1 MKRRFLALVLAGCL
15 AAVLS
20 TAAWAMS
27 PTGFYLNVELPSGET
42 IALDVESGDSI
53 DNVKEELEM
62 KTKIAAGE
70 QHLYYGGKLLVDG
83 RTLANYNIQK
93 GSTLLLTTKIKGT
106 PAGEK
111 LTEENM
117 SGSTIG
123 APVTISEKTLNSGTY
138 YLCNNVKLT
147 QALVIQ
153 GDVTLDLNGFVL
165 KITGS
170 GSVIKI
176 ESGTLTLVDSH
187 PAAIHK
193 FVKEATGLWTLNE
206 NAGTEIVKGG
216 VITGGI
222 GREHSFSSVYGSISE
237 NGGGGVFI
245 NQDASFVMESGNIV
259 GCSAVGEHNTAGGVL
274 VARSASFVM
283 KAGKIAG
290 CTAARG
296 GGVYVADKNEAK
308 TLGRFTMEGG
318 SIVGCVAT
326 DESYSGGGVANHGD
340 FTMTGGTI
348 RSCTATAGH
357 GGGICSVRQLHI
369 SGSAVVTDCK
379 AGGSYASSGAMLI
392 SPDSTYTA
400 IIAGGTFDGN
410 VVNNK
415 STTITGGTFSDEVQ
429 NSGVIENGQF
439 NGAVNN
445 YEGTIKGG
453 TFYGSVKNESD
464 YDDGVLRRAGTIS
477 GGTFNGTVT
486 NEAAGRISGGTY
498 NGSVYGTFYTVAFV
512 SNGGTAVPNQKY
524 ANTPVTAPT
533 VSRAGYTLVGW
544 YTDEACTAAY
554 DFTQPVTDS
563 VTLYAK
569 WEAAP
574 RYYYNSGTTTDT
586 DNADEDKKGS
596 PKTFDPGAGIYAVS
610 VALSLTG
617 TAWIGRKRH

>member
-20 TAAWAMS
+20 TAAWATL

-165 KITGS
+165 QHENRDAND
-170 GSVIKI
+170 SVIQMD
-176 ESGTLTLVDSH
+176 SGTLTLVDSN
-187 PAAIHK
+187 PDAIHK

-245 NQDASFVMESGNIV
+245 NQDASFVMEGGNIV

-296 GGVYVADKNEAK
+296 GGVYVADRDGDYA
-308 TLGRFTMEGG
+308 LGSFTMNGG
-318 SIVGCVAT
+318 TIEWCVAYGSAAY
-326 DESYSGGGVANHGD
+326 DDGGGVNNLGS
-340 FTMTGGTI
+340 FTMNGGTI
-348 RSCTATAGH
+348 RNCTAAYGY
-357 GGGICSVRQLHI
+357 GGGISSLRNITICGDAFVRDCTASQDK
-369 SGSAVVTDCK
+369 SSAMYLNPSNPADRAVIE
-379 AGGSYASSGAMLI
+379 GGTFRGNIYASPYCTGMVAV
-392 SPDSTYTA
+392 T
-400 IIAGGTFDGN
+400 GGTFDPGQPN
-410 VVNNK
+410 G
-415 STTITGGTFSDEVQ
+415 ITLHTV
-429 NSGVIENGQF
+429 
-439 NGAVNN
+439 
-445 YEGTIKGG
+445 
-453 TFYGSVKNESD
+453 
-464 YDDGVLRRAGTIS
+464 
-477 GGTFNGTVT
+477 TFN
-486 NEAAGRISGGTY
+486 
-498 NGSVYGTFYTVAFV
+498 
-512 SNGGTAVPNQKY
+512 SNGGSDVPEQIR
-524 ANTPVTAPT
+524 ANAAATKPADPT
-533 VSRAGYTLVGW
+533 RSGYDFGGW
-544 YTDEACTAAY
+544 YTDEA
-554 DFTQPVTDS
+554 FTTEYTFTESEKVTQAL
-563 VTLYAK
+563 TLYAK
-569 WEAAP
+569 WTKEAAK
-574 RYYYNSGTTTDT
+574 YYYYSPADGSADTT
-586 DNADEDKKGS
+586 AKAS
-596 PKTFDPGAGIYAVS
+596 PKTFDAGVGVYVGMAVLS
-610 VALSLTG
+610 VCGSAVVLG
-617 TAWIGRKRH
+617 KKRK

>member
-20 TAAWAMS
+20 TAAWATL

-42 IALDVESGDSI
+42 IALDAESGDSI
-53 DNVKEELEM
+53 DNIKGKLET

-70 QHLYYGGKLLVDG
+70 QHLYYGGNLLVDG

-165 KITGS
+165 QHENRDAND
-170 GSVIKI
+170 SVIKI
-176 ESGTLTLVDSH
+176 ESGTLTLVDSN
-187 PAAIHK
+187 PDAIHK

-245 NQDASFVMESGNIV
+245 NQDASFVMEGGNIV

-296 GGVYVADKNEAK
+296 GGVYVADRDGDYA
-308 TLGRFTMEGG
+308 LGSFTMNGG
-318 SIVGCVAT
+318 TIEWCVAYGSAAY
-326 DESYSGGGVANHGD
+326 DDGGGVNNLGS
-340 FTMTGGTI
+340 FTMNGGTI
-348 RSCTATAGH
+348 RNCTAAYGY
-357 GGGICSVRQLHI
+357 GGGISSLRNITICGDAFVRDCTASQDE
-369 SGSAVVTDCK
+369 SSAMYLNPSNPADRAVIEGGTFRGNIYASPYCTGMVVVT
-379 AGGSYASSGAMLI
+379 
-392 SPDSTYTA
+392 
-400 IIAGGTFDGN
+400 GGTFDPGQPN
-410 VVNNK
+410 G
-415 STTITGGTFSDEVQ
+415 ITLYTVTFNSNGGSDVPEQ
-429 NSGVIENGQF
+429 IRANAAATKPDS
-439 NGAVNN
+439 
-445 YEGTIKGG
+445 
-453 TFYGSVKNESD
+453 
-464 YDDGVLRRAGTIS
+464 RRAG
-477 GGTFNGTVT
+477 
-486 NEAAGRISGGTY
+486 
-498 NGSVYGTFYTVAFV
+498 
-512 SNGGTAVPNQKY
+512 Y
-524 ANTPVTAPT
+524 A
-533 VSRAGYTLVGW
+533 LVGW
-544 YTDEACTAAY
+544 YTDEACTATY

>member
-20 TAAWAMS
+20 TAAWATS
-27 PTGFYLNVELPSGET
+27 PTGFCLNVELPSGKT
-42 IALDVESGDSI
+42 IALDVESGDNI

-70 QHLYYGGKLLVDG
+70 QHLYYGGNSLVDG

-117 SGSTIG
+117 SGSTRG

-245 NQDASFVMESGNIV
+245 NQDASFVMEGGNIV

-296 GGVYVADKNEAK
+296 GGVYVADRDGDYA
-308 TLGRFTMEGG
+308 LGSFTMNGG
-318 SIVGCVAT
+318 TIEWCVAYGSAAY
-326 DESYSGGGVANHGD
+326 DDGGGVNNLGS
-340 FTMTGGTI
+340 FTMNGGTI
-348 RSCTATAGH
+348 RNCTAAYGY
-357 GGGICSVRQLHI
+357 GGGISSLRNITICGDAFVRDCTASQDE
-369 SGSAVVTDCK
+369 SSAMYLNPSNPADRAVIE
-379 AGGSYASSGAMLI
+379 GGTFRGNIYASPYCTGMVAV
-392 SPDSTYTA
+392 T
-400 IIAGGTFDGN
+400 GGTFDPGQPN
-410 VVNNK
+410 G
-415 STTITGGTFSDEVQ
+415 ITLYTV
-429 NSGVIENGQF
+429 
-439 NGAVNN
+439 
-445 YEGTIKGG
+445 
-453 TFYGSVKNESD
+453 
-464 YDDGVLRRAGTIS
+464 
-477 GGTFNGTVT
+477 TFN
-486 NEAAGRISGGTY
+486 
-498 NGSVYGTFYTVAFV
+498 
-512 SNGGTAVPNQKY
+512 SNGGSDVPEQMR
-524 ANTPVTAPT
+524 ANAAATKPD
-533 VSRAGYTLVGW
+533 SRKAGYTLVGW

-554 DFTQPVTDS
+554 DFTQPVMDS

-596 PKTFDPGAGIYAVS
+596 PKTFDPGADIYAVS

-617 TAWIGRKRH
+617 TVWIGRKRH

>member
-20 TAAWAMS
+20 TAAWATL

-165 KITGS
+165 QHENRDAND
-170 GSVIKI
+170 SVIQMD
-176 ESGTLTLVDSH
+176 SGTLTLVDSN
-187 PAAIHK
+187 PDAIHK

-245 NQDASFVMESGNIV
+245 NQDASFVMEGGNIV

-296 GGVYVADKNEAK
+296 GGVYVADRDGDYA
-308 TLGRFTMEGG
+308 LGSFTMNGG
-318 SIVGCVAT
+318 TIEWCVAYGSAAY
-326 DESYSGGGVANHGD
+326 DDGGGVNNLGS
-340 FTMTGGTI
+340 FTMNGGTI
-348 RSCTATAGH
+348 RNCTAAYGY
-357 GGGICSVRQLHI
+357 GGGISSLRNITICGDAFVRDCTASQDK
-369 SGSAVVTDCK
+369 SSAMYLNPSNPADRAVIE
-379 AGGSYASSGAMLI
+379 GGTFRGNIYASPYCTGMVAV
-392 SPDSTYTA
+392 T
-400 IIAGGTFDGN
+400 GGTFDPGQPN
-410 VVNNK
+410 G
-415 STTITGGTFSDEVQ
+415 ITLHTV
-429 NSGVIENGQF
+429 
-439 NGAVNN
+439 
-445 YEGTIKGG
+445 
-453 TFYGSVKNESD
+453 
-464 YDDGVLRRAGTIS
+464 
-477 GGTFNGTVT
+477 TFN
-486 NEAAGRISGGTY
+486 
-498 NGSVYGTFYTVAFV
+498 
-512 SNGGTAVPNQKY
+512 SNGGSDVPEQIR
-524 ANTPVTAPT
+524 ANAAATKPADPT
-533 VSRAGYTLVGW
+533 RSGYVFAGW

-554 DFTQPVTDS
+554 DFTKPVTDNI
-563 VTLYAK
+563 TLYAK

-610 VALSLTG
+610 AALSLTG
-617 TAWIGRKRH
+617 TVWIGRKRH

>member
-20 TAAWAMS
+20 TAAWATL

-53 DNVKEELEM
+53 DNVKQ
-62 KTKIAAGE
+62 KVQNAAGVSVTE
-70 QHLYYGGKLLVDG
+70 QYLYYGGKFLNNG
-83 RTLANYNIQK
+83 RTLADYNIQK
-93 GSTLLLTTKIKGT
+93 ESTLLVASEAKGT
-106 PAGEK
+106 PSGTPLTAAEPSKEWVDITEEK
-111 LTEENM
+111 VLTE
-117 SGSTIG
+117 
-123 APVTISEKTLNSGTY
+123 GTY
-138 YLCNNVKLT
+138 FLCNNVNLT
-147 QALVIQ
+147 HPLVIQ

-216 VITGGI
+216 VITVGNAGD
-222 GREHSFSSVYGSISE
+222 
-237 NGGGGVFI
+237 NDGGGVCVCPG
-245 NQDASFVMESGNIV
+245 AGLVMRGGSIV
-259 GCSAVGEHNTAGGVL
+259 GC
-274 VARSASFVM
+274 
-283 KAGKIAG
+283 KAKQ
-290 CTAARG
+290 G

-357 GGGICSVRQLHI
+357 GGGICSVRQMSI

-379 AGGSYASSGAMLI
+379 AGGSYVSSGAMLI

-415 STTITGGTFSDEVQ
+415 STTITGGTFSGEVQ

-453 TFYGSVKNESD
+453 TFNGNVMNE
-464 YDDGVLRRAGTIS
+464 GAGRIS
-477 GGTFNGTVT
+477 GGTFNG
-486 NEAAGRISGGTY
+486 SLD
-498 NGSVYGTFYTVAFV
+498 GTFYTVAFE
-512 SNGGTAVPNQKY
+512 SNGGSDVPGQIR
-524 ANTPVTAPT
+524 ANAAATKPADPT
-533 VSRAGYTLVGW
+533 RSGYDFGGW
-544 YTDEACTAAY
+544 YTDEA
-554 DFTQPVTDS
+554 FTTEYTFTESEKVTQAL
-563 VTLYAK
+563 TLYAK
-569 WEAAP
+569 WTKEAP
-574 RYYYNSGTTTDT
+574 KYYYYSPAVGSADTT
-586 DNADEDKKGS
+586 AKAS
-596 PKTFDPGAGIYAVS
+596 PKTFDAGVGVYVGMVVMSVSGSAV
-610 VALSLTG
+610 VLG
-617 TAWIGRKRH
+617 KKRK

>member
-20 TAAWAMS
+20 TAAWATL

-53 DNVKEELEM
+53 DNVKQ
-62 KTKIAAGE
+62 KVQNAAGVSVTE
-70 QHLYYGGKLLVDG
+70 QYLYYGGKFLNNG
-83 RTLANYNIQK
+83 RTLADYNIQK
-93 GSTLLLTTKIKGT
+93 ESTLLVASEEKGV
-106 PAGEK
+106 PNGVR
-111 LTEENM
+111 LTEE
-117 SGSTIG
+117 SATGIAIELT
-123 APVTISEKTLNSGTY
+123 EKTTLTAGEY
-138 YLCNNVKLT
+138 YLCNNVNLT
-147 QALVIQ
+147 QTLVIR
-153 GDVTLDLNGFVL
+153 GNVTLDLNGFVL

-193 FVKEATGLWTLNE
+193 FVKKATGLWTLNE

-216 VITGGI
+216 VITGGNA
-222 GREHSFSSVYGSISE
+222 GY
-237 NGGGGVFI
+237 NDGGGVYVCPG
-245 NQDASFVMESGNIV
+245 AGLVMRGGSIV
-259 GCSAVGEHNTAGGVL
+259 GC
-274 VARSASFVM
+274 
-283 KAGKIAG
+283 KAKQ
-290 CTAARG
+290 G

-308 TLGRFTMEGG
+308 TLGRFTMKGG

-357 GGGICSVRQLHI
+357 GGGICSVRQMSI

-379 AGGSYASSGAMLI
+379 AGGSYVSSGAMLI

-400 IIAGGTFDGN
+400 VIAGGTFDGN

-415 STTITGGTFSDEVQ
+415 STTITGGTFSGEVQ

-453 TFYGSVKNESD
+453 TFYGSVKNSGECD
-464 YDDGVLRRAGTIS
+464 LGTPFHIGTIS

-610 VALSLTG
+610 AALSLTG
-617 TAWIGRKRH
+617 TVWIGRKRH

>member
-20 TAAWAMS
+20 TAAWATL

-42 IALDVESGDSI
+42 IALDAESGDSI
-53 DNVKEELEM
+53 DNIKGKLET

-70 QHLYYGGKLLVDG
+70 QHLYYGGNLLVDG

-165 KITGS
+165 QHENRDAND
-170 GSVIKI
+170 SVIKI
-176 ESGTLTLVDSH
+176 ESGTLTLVDSN
-187 PAAIHK
+187 PVAIHK
-193 FVKEATGLWTLNE
+193 FVKNTDDLWMLDE
-206 NAGTEIVKGG
+206 SQGAEIVKGG

-245 NQDASFVMESGNIV
+245 NQDASFVMEGGNIV

-296 GGVYVADKNEAK
+296 GGVYVADRDGDYA
-308 TLGRFTMEGG
+308 LGSFTMNGG
-318 SIVGCVAT
+318 TIEWCVAYGSAAY
-326 DESYSGGGVANHGD
+326 DDGGGVNNLGS
-340 FTMTGGTI
+340 FTMNGGTI
-348 RSCTATAGH
+348 RNCTAAYGY
-357 GGGICSVRQLHI
+357 GGGISSLRNITICGDAFVRDCTASQDK
-369 SGSAVVTDCK
+369 SSAMYLNPSNPADRAVIE
-379 AGGSYASSGAMLI
+379 GGTFRGNIYASPYCTGMVAV
-392 SPDSTYTA
+392 T
-400 IIAGGTFDGN
+400 GGTFDPGQPN
-410 VVNNK
+410 G
-415 STTITGGTFSDEVQ
+415 ITLHTV
-429 NSGVIENGQF
+429 
-439 NGAVNN
+439 
-445 YEGTIKGG
+445 
-453 TFYGSVKNESD
+453 
-464 YDDGVLRRAGTIS
+464 
-477 GGTFNGTVT
+477 TFN
-486 NEAAGRISGGTY
+486 
-498 NGSVYGTFYTVAFV
+498 
-512 SNGGTAVPNQKY
+512 SNGGSDVPEQIR
-524 ANTPVTAPT
+524 ANAAATKPD
-533 VSRAGYTLVGW
+533 SRKAGYTLVGW

-610 VALSLTG
+610 AALSLTG
-617 TAWIGRKRH
+617 TVWIGRKRH

>member
-1 MKRRFLALVLAGCL
+1 MKKTIITLALAVC
-15 AAVLS
+15 AAAALC
-20 TAAWAMS
+20 TAAWGIPIFA
-27 PTGFYLNVELPSGET
+27 ELPSGTT
-42 IALDVESGDSI
+42 IELVVESGDSI
-53 DNVKEELEM
+53 DNIKA
-62 KTKIAAGE
+62 KIWDKASIPTDK
-70 QHLYYGGKLLVDG
+70 QYLYYGGKFLVNG
-83 RTLANYNIQK
+83 RTLADYNIQTE
-93 GSTLLLTTKIKGT
+93 STLLVTSEEKGT
-106 PAGEK
+106 PSGTPLTAAEPPKEWVDITEEK
-111 LTEENM
+111 VLTE
-117 SGSTIG
+117 
-123 APVTISEKTLNSGTY
+123 GTHF
-138 YLCNNVKLT
+138 LCNNVKLT
-147 QALVIQ
+147 QTLVIQ

-193 FVKEATGLWTLNE
+193 FVKNTDDPWTLDE
-206 NAGTEIVKGG
+206 SQGTEIVRGG
-216 VITGGI
+216 IITG
-222 GREHSFSSVYGSISE
+222 E
-237 NGGGGVFI
+237 NAGYNDGGGVYVCPG
-245 NQDASFVMESGNIV
+245 AELVMQGGNIV
-259 GCSAVGEHNTAGGVL
+259 GC
-274 VARSASFVM
+274 
-283 KAGKIAG
+283 KAKQ
-290 CTAARG
+290 G

-348 RSCTATAGH
+348 HSCTATGH
-357 GGGICSVRQLHI
+357 GGGICSVRQMSI
-369 SGSAVVTDCK
+369 SGSAVVTDCT
-379 AGGSYASSGAMLI
+379 ARGYYASSGAMLI

-415 STTITGGTFSDEVQ
+415 STTITDGTFSGEVQ

-445 YEGTIKGG
+445 YEGTIK
-453 TFYGSVKNESD
+453 
-464 YDDGVLRRAGTIS
+464 

-554 DFTQPVTDS
+554 DFTKPVTDNI
-563 VTLYAK
+563 TLYAK

-574 RYYYNSGTTTDT
+574 RYYCNSGTTETGKTDE
-586 DNADEDKKGS
+586 NKKGS

>member
-20 TAAWAMS
+20 TAAWATL

-165 KITGS
+165 QHENRDAND
-170 GSVIKI
+170 SVIKI
-176 ESGTLTLVDSH
+176 ESGTLTLVDSN
-187 PAAIHK
+187 PDAIHK

-245 NQDASFVMESGNIV
+245 NQDASFVMEGGNIV

-296 GGVYVADKNEAK
+296 GGVYVADRDGDYA
-308 TLGRFTMEGG
+308 LGSFTMNGG
-318 SIVGCVAT
+318 TIEWCVAYGSAAY
-326 DESYSGGGVANHGD
+326 DDGGGVNNLGS
-340 FTMTGGTI
+340 FTMNGGTI
-348 RSCTATAGH
+348 RNCTAAYGY
-357 GGGICSVRQLHI
+357 GGGISSLRNITICGDAFVRDCTASQDK
-369 SGSAVVTDCK
+369 SSAMYLNPSNPADRAVIE
-379 AGGSYASSGAMLI
+379 GGTFRGNIYASPYCTGMVAV
-392 SPDSTYTA
+392 T
-400 IIAGGTFDGN
+400 GGTFDPGQPN
-410 VVNNK
+410 G
-415 STTITGGTFSDEVQ
+415 ITLYTV
-429 NSGVIENGQF
+429 
-439 NGAVNN
+439 
-445 YEGTIKGG
+445 
-453 TFYGSVKNESD
+453 
-464 YDDGVLRRAGTIS
+464 
-477 GGTFNGTVT
+477 TFN
-486 NEAAGRISGGTY
+486 
-498 NGSVYGTFYTVAFV
+498 
-512 SNGGTAVPNQKY
+512 SNGGSDVPGQIR
-524 ANTPVTAPT
+524 ANAAATKPD
-533 VSRAGYTLVGW
+533 SRKAGYTLVGW

-554 DFTQPVTDS
+554 DFTQPVMDS

>member
-27 PTGFYLNVELPSGET
+27 PTGFYLNVELPSGKT

-193 FVKEATGLWTLNE
+193 FVKNTDDLWMLDE
-206 NAGTEIVKGG
+206 SQGAGIVRGG
-216 VITGGI
+216 VITGGNA
-222 GREHSFSSVYGSISE
+222 GY
-237 NGGGGVFI
+237 NDGGGVYVCPG
-245 NQDASFVMESGNIV
+245 AGLVMRGGSIV
-259 GCSAVGEHNTAGGVL
+259 GC
-274 VARSASFVM
+274 
-283 KAGKIAG
+283 KAQQ
-290 CTAARG
+290 G

-357 GGGICSVRQLHI
+357 GGGICSVRQMSI

-379 AGGSYASSGAMLI
+379 AGGSYVSSGAMLI

-400 IIAGGTFDGN
+400 VIAGGTFDGN

-415 STTITGGTFSDEVQ
+415 STTITGGTFSGEVQ

-453 TFYGSVKNESD
+453 TFYGSVKNSGECD
-464 YDDGVLRRAGTIS
+464 LGTPFHIGTIS

-586 DNADEDKKGS
+586 DNGDEDKKGS
-596 PKTFDPGAGIYAVS
+596 PRTFDPGAGIYAVS

-617 TAWIGRKRH
+617 TAWISRKRH

>member
-20 TAAWAMS
+20 TAAWATS

-42 IALDVESGDSI
+42 IALDAESGDSI
-53 DNVKEELEM
+53 DNIKGKLET

-165 KITGS
+165 QHENRDAND
-170 GSVIKI
+170 SVIQMD
-176 ESGTLTLVDSH
+176 SGTLTLVDSN
-187 PAAIHK
+187 PDAIHK

-245 NQDASFVMESGNIV
+245 NQDASFVMEGGNIV

-296 GGVYVADKNEAK
+296 GGVYVADRDGDYA
-308 TLGRFTMEGG
+308 LGSFTMNGG
-318 SIVGCVAT
+318 TIEWCVAYGSAAY
-326 DESYSGGGVANHGD
+326 DDGGGVNNLGS
-340 FTMTGGTI
+340 FTINGGTI
-348 RSCTATAGH
+348 RNCTAAYGY
-357 GGGICSVRQLHI
+357 GGGISSLRNITICGDAFVRDCTASQDK
-369 SGSAVVTDCK
+369 SSAMYLNPSNPADRAVIE
-379 AGGSYASSGAMLI
+379 GGTFRGNIYASPYCTGMVAV
-392 SPDSTYTA
+392 T
-400 IIAGGTFDGN
+400 GGTFDPGQPN
-410 VVNNK
+410 G
-415 STTITGGTFSDEVQ
+415 ITLHTV
-429 NSGVIENGQF
+429 
-439 NGAVNN
+439 
-445 YEGTIKGG
+445 
-453 TFYGSVKNESD
+453 
-464 YDDGVLRRAGTIS
+464 
-477 GGTFNGTVT
+477 TFN
-486 NEAAGRISGGTY
+486 
-498 NGSVYGTFYTVAFV
+498 
-512 SNGGTAVPNQKY
+512 SNGGSDVPGQIR
-524 ANTPVTAPT
+524 ANAAATKPADPT
-533 VSRAGYTLVGW
+533 RSGYDFGGW
-544 YTDEACTAAY
+544 YTDEA
-554 DFTQPVTDS
+554 FTTEYTFTESEKVTQAL
-563 VTLYAK
+563 TLYAK
-569 WEAAP
+569 WTKEAAK
-574 RYYYNSGTTTDT
+574 YYYYSP
-586 DNADEDKKGS
+586 ADGSADAAKGS
-596 PKTFDPGAGIYAVS
+596 PKTFDAGVGVYVGMAVLS
-610 VALSLTG
+610 VCGSAVVLG
-617 TAWIGRKRH
+617 KKRK

>member
-1 MKRRFLALVLAGCL
+1 MKRRFLALVLAGCP

-42 IALDVESGDSI
+42 IALDAESGDSI
-53 DNVKEELEM
+53 DNIKGKLET

-70 QHLYYGGKLLVDG
+70 QHLYYGGNLLVDG

-165 KITGS
+165 QHENRDAND
-170 GSVIKI
+170 SVIQMD
-176 ESGTLTLVDSH
+176 SGTLTLVDSN
-187 PAAIHK
+187 PDAIHK

-245 NQDASFVMESGNIV
+245 NQDASFVMEGGNIV

-296 GGVYVADKNEAK
+296 GGVYVADRDGDYA
-308 TLGRFTMEGG
+308 LGSFTMNGG
-318 SIVGCVAT
+318 TIEWCVAYGSAAY
-326 DESYSGGGVANHGD
+326 DDGGGVNNLGS
-340 FTMTGGTI
+340 FTMNGGTI
-348 RSCTATAGH
+348 RNCTAAYGY
-357 GGGICSVRQLHI
+357 GGGISSLRNITICGDAFVRDCTASQDK
-369 SGSAVVTDCK
+369 SSAMYLNPSNPADRAVIE
-379 AGGSYASSGAMLI
+379 GGTFRGNIYASPYCTGMVAV
-392 SPDSTYTA
+392 T
-400 IIAGGTFDGN
+400 GGTFDPGQPN
-410 VVNNK
+410 G
-415 STTITGGTFSDEVQ
+415 ITLHTV
-429 NSGVIENGQF
+429 
-439 NGAVNN
+439 
-445 YEGTIKGG
+445 
-453 TFYGSVKNESD
+453 
-464 YDDGVLRRAGTIS
+464 
-477 GGTFNGTVT
+477 TFN
-486 NEAAGRISGGTY
+486 
-498 NGSVYGTFYTVAFV
+498 
-512 SNGGTAVPNQKY
+512 SNGGSDVPGQIR
-524 ANTPVTAPT
+524 ANAAATKPADPT
-533 VSRAGYTLVGW
+533 RSGYVFAGW

-554 DFTQPVTDS
+554 DFTQPVTDNI
-563 VTLYAK
+563 TLYAK

-586 DNADEDKKGS
+586 DNADKDKKGS

-617 TAWIGRKRH
+617 TALIGRKRH

>member
-20 TAAWAMS
+20 TAAWATS

-42 IALDVESGDSI
+42 IALDAESGDSI
-53 DNVKEELEM
+53 DNIKGKLET

-70 QHLYYGGKLLVDG
+70 QHLYYGGNLLVDG

-165 KITGS
+165 QHENRDAND
-170 GSVIKI
+170 SVIKI
-176 ESGTLTLVDSH
+176 ESGTLTLVDSN

-245 NQDASFVMESGNIV
+245 NQDASFVMEGGNIV

-296 GGVYVADKNEAK
+296 GGVYVADRDGDYA
-308 TLGRFTMEGG
+308 LGSFTMNGG
-318 SIVGCVAT
+318 TIEWCVAYGSAAY
-326 DESYSGGGVANHGD
+326 DDGGGVNNLGS
-340 FTMTGGTI
+340 FTMNGGTI
-348 RSCTATAGH
+348 RNCTAAYGY
-357 GGGICSVRQLHI
+357 GGGISSLRNITICGDAFVRDCTASQDK
-369 SGSAVVTDCK
+369 SSAMYLNPSNPADRAVIE
-379 AGGSYASSGAMLI
+379 GGTFRGNIYASPYCTGMVAV
-392 SPDSTYTA
+392 T
-400 IIAGGTFDGN
+400 GGTFDPG
-410 VVNNK
+410 
-415 STTITGGTFSDEVQ
+415 Q
-429 NSGVIENGQF
+429 PNGIPLYT
-439 NGAVNN
+439 V
-445 YEGTIKGG
+445 
-453 TFYGSVKNESD
+453 
-464 YDDGVLRRAGTIS
+464 
-477 GGTFNGTVT
+477 TFN
-486 NEAAGRISGGTY
+486 
-498 NGSVYGTFYTVAFV
+498 
-512 SNGGTAVPNQKY
+512 SNGGSDVPGQIR
-524 ANTPVTAPT
+524 ANAAATKPADPT
-533 VSRAGYTLVGW
+533 RSGYVFAGW

-554 DFTQPVTDS
+554 DFTKPVTDS

>member
-20 TAAWAMS
+20 TAAWATS
-27 PTGFYLNVELPSGET
+27 PTGFCLNVELPSGET

-53 DNVKEELEM
+53 DNVKQ
-62 KTKIAAGE
+62 KVQNAAGVSVTE
-70 QHLYYGGKLLVDG
+70 QYLYYGGKFLNNG
-83 RTLANYNIQK
+83 RTLADYNIQK
-93 GSTLLLTTKIKGT
+93 ESTLLVASEAKGT
-106 PAGEK
+106 PSGTPLTAAEPSK
-111 LTEENM
+111 EWVNITEENVL
-117 SGSTIG
+117 T
-123 APVTISEKTLNSGTY
+123 EGTY
-138 YLCNNVKLT
+138 FLCNNVNLT
-147 QALVIQ
+147 HPLVIR
-153 GDVTLDLNGFVL
+153 GNVTLDLNGFVL

-193 FVKEATGLWTLNE
+193 FVKNTGDLWMLDE
-206 NAGTEIVKGG
+206 SQGAGIVRGG
-216 VITGGI
+216 IITGGI

-245 NQDASFVMESGNIV
+245 NQDASFVMEGGNIV

-296 GGVYVADKNEAK
+296 GGVYVADRDGDYA
-308 TLGRFTMEGG
+308 LGSFTMNGG
-318 SIVGCVAT
+318 TIEWCVAYGSAAY
-326 DESYSGGGVANHGD
+326 DDGGGVNNLGS
-340 FTMTGGTI
+340 FTMNGGTI
-348 RSCTATAGH
+348 RNCTAAYGY
-357 GGGICSVRQLHI
+357 GGGISSLRNITICGDAYVRDCTASQDK
-369 SGSAVVTDCK
+369 SSAMYLNPSNPADRAVIE
-379 AGGSYASSGAMLI
+379 GGTFRGNIYASPYCTGMVAV
-392 SPDSTYTA
+392 T
-400 IIAGGTFDGN
+400 GGTFDPGQPN
-410 VVNNK
+410 G
-415 STTITGGTFSDEVQ
+415 ITLYTV
-429 NSGVIENGQF
+429 
-439 NGAVNN
+439 
-445 YEGTIKGG
+445 
-453 TFYGSVKNESD
+453 
-464 YDDGVLRRAGTIS
+464 
-477 GGTFNGTVT
+477 TFN
-486 NEAAGRISGGTY
+486 
-498 NGSVYGTFYTVAFV
+498 
-512 SNGGTAVPNQKY
+512 SNGGSDVPGQIR
-524 ANTPVTAPT
+524 ANAAATKPD
-533 VSRAGYTLVGW
+533 SRKAGYTLVGW

-610 VALSLTG
+610 AALSLTG
-617 TAWIGRKRH
+617 TVWIGRKRH

>member
-20 TAAWAMS
+20 TAAWATL

-42 IALDVESGDSI
+42 IALDAESGDSI
-53 DNVKEELEM
+53 DNVKQ
-62 KTKIAAGE
+62 KVQNAAGVSVTE
-70 QHLYYGGKLLVDG
+70 QYLYYGGKFLNNG
-83 RTLANYNIQK
+83 RTLADYNIQK
-93 GSTLLLTTKIKGT
+93 ESTLLVASEAKGT
-106 PAGEK
+106 PSGTPLTAAEPSKEWVNITEEK
-111 LTEENM
+111 VLTE
-117 SGSTIG
+117 
-123 APVTISEKTLNSGTY
+123 GTY
-138 YLCNNVKLT
+138 FLCNNVNLT
-147 QALVIQ
+147 HPLVIQ

-193 FVKEATGLWTLNE
+193 FVKNTDDLWMLDE
-206 NAGTEIVKGG
+206 SQGAEIVKGG

-245 NQDASFVMESGNIV
+245 NQDASFVMEGGNIV

-296 GGVYVADKNEAK
+296 GGVYVADRDGDYA
-308 TLGRFTMEGG
+308 LGSFTMNGG
-318 SIVGCVAT
+318 TIEWCVAYGSAAY
-326 DESYSGGGVANHGD
+326 DDGGGVNNLGS
-340 FTMTGGTI
+340 FTMNGGTI
-348 RSCTATAGH
+348 RNCTAAYGY
-357 GGGICSVRQLHI
+357 GGGISSLRNITICGDAFVRDCTASQDK
-369 SGSAVVTDCK
+369 SSAMYLNPSNPADRAVIE
-379 AGGSYASSGAMLI
+379 GGTFRGNIYASPYCTGMVAV
-392 SPDSTYTA
+392 T
-400 IIAGGTFDGN
+400 GGTFDPGQPN
-410 VVNNK
+410 G
-415 STTITGGTFSDEVQ
+415 ITLHTV
-429 NSGVIENGQF
+429 
-439 NGAVNN
+439 
-445 YEGTIKGG
+445 
-453 TFYGSVKNESD
+453 
-464 YDDGVLRRAGTIS
+464 
-477 GGTFNGTVT
+477 TFN
-486 NEAAGRISGGTY
+486 
-498 NGSVYGTFYTVAFV
+498 
-512 SNGGTAVPNQKY
+512 SNGGSDVPEQIR
-524 ANTPVTAPT
+524 ANAAATKPD
-533 VSRAGYTLVGW
+533 SRKAGYTLVGW

-554 DFTQPVTDS
+554 DFTKPVTDS

-596 PKTFDPGAGIYAVS
+596 PKTFVPGVGIYAVS
-610 VALSLTG
+610 AALSLTG

>member
-20 TAAWAMS
+20 TAAWATS

-42 IALDVESGDSI
+42 IALDAESGDSI
-53 DNVKEELEM
+53 DNIKGKLET

-165 KITGS
+165 QHENRDAND
-170 GSVIKI
+170 SVIQMD
-176 ESGTLTLVDSH
+176 SGTLTLVDSN
-187 PAAIHK
+187 PDAIHK

-206 NAGTEIVKGG
+206 NTGTEIVKGG

-245 NQDASFVMESGNIV
+245 NQDASFVMEGGNIV

-296 GGVYVADKNEAK
+296 GGVYVADRDGDYA
-308 TLGRFTMEGG
+308 LGSFTMNGG
-318 SIVGCVAT
+318 TIEWCVAYGSAAY
-326 DESYSGGGVANHGD
+326 DDGGGVNNLGS
-340 FTMTGGTI
+340 FTMNGGTI
-348 RSCTATAGH
+348 RNCTAAYGY
-357 GGGICSVRQLHI
+357 GGGISSLRNITICGDAFVRDCTASQDK
-369 SGSAVVTDCK
+369 SSAMYLNPSNPADRAVIE
-379 AGGSYASSGAMLI
+379 GGTFRGNIYASPYRTGMVAV
-392 SPDSTYTA
+392 T
-400 IIAGGTFDGN
+400 GGTFDPGQPN
-410 VVNNK
+410 G
-415 STTITGGTFSDEVQ
+415 ITLHTV
-429 NSGVIENGQF
+429 
-439 NGAVNN
+439 
-445 YEGTIKGG
+445 
-453 TFYGSVKNESD
+453 
-464 YDDGVLRRAGTIS
+464 
-477 GGTFNGTVT
+477 TFN
-486 NEAAGRISGGTY
+486 
-498 NGSVYGTFYTVAFV
+498 
-512 SNGGTAVPNQKY
+512 SNGGSDVPEQIR
-524 ANTPVTAPT
+524 ANAAATKPD
-533 VSRAGYTLVGW
+533 SRKAGYTLVGW

-554 DFTQPVTDS
+554 DFTKPVTDNI
-563 VTLYAK
+563 TLYAK

-574 RYYYNSGTTTDT
+574 RYYYNSGTTETGKTDE
-586 DNADEDKKGS
+586 NKKGS
-596 PKTFDPGAGIYAVS
+596 PKTFDPGVGIYAVS
-610 VALSLTG
+610 AALSLTG

>member
-20 TAAWAMS
+20 TAAWAMC
-27 PTGFYLNVELPSGET
+27 LNVELPSGKT

-53 DNVKEELEM
+53 DNIKGKLET

-70 QHLYYGGKLLVDG
+70 QHLYYGGNSLVDG

-117 SGSTIG
+117 SGITIG

-165 KITGS
+165 QHENRDAND
-170 GSVIKI
+170 SVIKI

-193 FVKEATGLWTLNE
+193 FVKNTDDLWMLDE
-206 NAGTEIVKGG
+206 SQGAGIVRGG
-216 VITGGI
+216 IITGGNA
-222 GREHSFSSVYGSISE
+222 GY
-237 NGGGGVFI
+237 NDGGGVYVCPG
-245 NQDASFVMESGNIV
+245 AGLVMRGGSIV
-259 GCSAVGEHNTAGGVL
+259 GC
-274 VARSASFVM
+274 
-283 KAGKIAG
+283 KAKQ
-290 CTAARG
+290 G

-308 TLGRFTMEGG
+308 TLGRFTMKGG

-326 DESYSGGGVANHGD
+326 DDSAGGGGVANHGD

-348 RSCTATAGH
+348 HRCSTTEGS

-379 AGGSYASSGAMLI
+379 AGGSYVSSGAMLI

-400 IIAGGTFDGN
+400 VIAGGTFDGN
-410 VVNNK
+410 VENNK
-415 STTITGGTFSDEVQ
+415 STTITGGTFNGQVR

-453 TFYGSVKNESD
+453 TFYGSVKNSGECD
-464 YDDGVLRRAGTIS
+464 LGTPFHIGTIS
-477 GGTFNGTVT
+477 GGTFNGNVT
-486 NEAAGRISGGTY
+486 NEEAGRISGGTF

-524 ANTPVTAPT
+524 ANTPVTAPA

-554 DFTQPVTDS
+554 DFTQPVMDS

-586 DNADEDKKGS
+586 DNGDEDKKGS

-610 VALSLTG
+610 AALSLTG

>member
-20 TAAWAMS
+20 TAAWATL

-42 IALDVESGDSI
+42 IALDAESGNSI
-53 DNVKEELEM
+53 DNIKGKLET

-70 QHLYYGGKLLVDG
+70 QHLYYGGNLLVDG

-138 YLCNNVKLT
+138 YLCNNVNLT
-147 QALVIQ
+147 HPLVIQ
-153 GDVTLDLNGFVL
+153 GDVTLDLSGFVL

-176 ESGTLTLVDSH
+176 ESGTLTLVDSN
-187 PAAIHK
+187 PDAIHK

-245 NQDASFVMESGNIV
+245 NQDASFVMEGGNIV

-296 GGVYVADKNEAK
+296 GGVYVADRDGDYA
-308 TLGRFTMEGG
+308 LGSFTMNGG
-318 SIVGCVAT
+318 TIEWCVAYGSAAY
-326 DESYSGGGVANHGD
+326 DDGGGVNNLGS
-340 FTMTGGTI
+340 FTMNGGTI
-348 RSCTATAGH
+348 RNCTATYGY
-357 GGGICSVRQLHI
+357 GGGISSLRNITICGDAFVRGCTASQDK
-369 SGSAVVTDCK
+369 SSAMYLNPSNPADRAVIE
-379 AGGSYASSGAMLI
+379 GGTFRGNIYASPYCTGMVAV
-392 SPDSTYTA
+392 T
-400 IIAGGTFDGN
+400 GGTFDPGQPN
-410 VVNNK
+410 G
-415 STTITGGTFSDEVQ
+415 ITLHTV
-429 NSGVIENGQF
+429 
-439 NGAVNN
+439 
-445 YEGTIKGG
+445 
-453 TFYGSVKNESD
+453 
-464 YDDGVLRRAGTIS
+464 
-477 GGTFNGTVT
+477 TFN
-486 NEAAGRISGGTY
+486 
-498 NGSVYGTFYTVAFV
+498 
-512 SNGGTAVPNQKY
+512 SNGGSDVPGQIR
-524 ANTPVTAPT
+524 ANAAATKPADPT
-533 VSRAGYTLVGW
+533 RSGYDFGGW
-544 YTDEACTAAY
+544 YTDEA
-554 DFTQPVTDS
+554 FTTEYTFTESEKVTQAL
-563 VTLYAK
+563 TLYAK
-569 WEAAP
+569 WTKEAAK
-574 RYYYNSGTTTDT
+574 YYYYSP
-586 DNADEDKKGS
+586 ADGSADAAKGS
-596 PKTFDPGAGIYAVS
+596 PKTFDAGVGIYAVS
-610 VALSLTG
+610 AALSLTG

>member
-27 PTGFYLNVELPSGET
+27 PTGFCLNVELPSGKT

-53 DNVKEELEM
+53 DNVKQ
-62 KTKIAAGE
+62 KVQNAAGVSVTE
-70 QHLYYGGKLLVDG
+70 QYLYYGGKFLYNG

-165 KITGS
+165 QHENRDAND
-170 GSVIKI
+170 SVIQMD
-176 ESGTLTLVDSH
+176 SGTLTLVDSN
-187 PAAIHK
+187 PDAIHK

-245 NQDASFVMESGNIV
+245 NQDASFVMEGGNIV

-296 GGVYVADKNEAK
+296 GGVYVADRDGDYA
-308 TLGRFTMEGG
+308 LGSFTMNGG
-318 SIVGCVAT
+318 TIEWCVAYGSAAY
-326 DESYSGGGVANHGD
+326 DDGGGVNNLGS
-340 FTMTGGTI
+340 FTMNGGTI
-348 RSCTATAGH
+348 RNCTAAYGY
-357 GGGICSVRQLHI
+357 GGGISSLRNITICGDAFVRDCTASQDK
-369 SGSAVVTDCK
+369 SSAMYLNPSNPADRAVIE
-379 AGGSYASSGAMLI
+379 GGTFRGNIYASPYCTGMVAV
-392 SPDSTYTA
+392 T
-400 IIAGGTFDGN
+400 GGTFDPGQPN
-410 VVNNK
+410 G
-415 STTITGGTFSDEVQ
+415 ITLHTV
-429 NSGVIENGQF
+429 
-439 NGAVNN
+439 
-445 YEGTIKGG
+445 
-453 TFYGSVKNESD
+453 
-464 YDDGVLRRAGTIS
+464 
-477 GGTFNGTVT
+477 TFN
-486 NEAAGRISGGTY
+486 
-498 NGSVYGTFYTVAFV
+498 
-512 SNGGTAVPNQKY
+512 SNGGSDVPEQIR
-524 ANTPVTAPT
+524 ANAAATKPD
-533 VSRAGYTLVGW
+533 SRKAGYTLVGW

-554 DFTQPVTDS
+554 DFTKPVTDS

-596 PKTFDPGAGIYAVS
+596 PKTFDAGVGIYAVS
-610 VALSLTG
+610 AALSLTG

>member
-20 TAAWAMS
+20 TAAWATS

-53 DNVKEELEM
+53 DNVKQ
-62 KTKIAAGE
+62 KVQNAAGVSVTE
-70 QHLYYGGKLLVDG
+70 QYLYYGGKFLNNG
-83 RTLANYNIQK
+83 RTLADYNIQK
-93 GSTLLLTTKIKGT
+93 ESTLLVASEAKGT
-106 PAGEK
+106 PSGTPLTAAEPSKEWVNITEEK
-111 LTEENM
+111 VLTE
-117 SGSTIG
+117 
-123 APVTISEKTLNSGTY
+123 GTY
-138 YLCNNVKLT
+138 FLCNNVNLT
-147 QALVIQ
+147 HPLVIQ

-176 ESGTLTLVDSH
+176 ESGTLTLVDSN
-187 PAAIHK
+187 PDAIHK

-245 NQDASFVMESGNIV
+245 NQDASFVMEGGNIV

-296 GGVYVADKNEAK
+296 GGVYVADRDGDYA
-308 TLGRFTMEGG
+308 LGSFTMNGG
-318 SIVGCVAT
+318 TIEWCVAYGSAAY
-326 DESYSGGGVANHGD
+326 DDGGGVNNLGS
-340 FTMTGGTI
+340 FTMNGGTI
-348 RSCTATAGH
+348 RNCTAAYGY
-357 GGGICSVRQLHI
+357 GGGISSLRNITICGDAFVRDCTASQDK
-369 SGSAVVTDCK
+369 SSAMYLNPSNPADRAVIEGGTFRGNIYTSPYCTGMVAVT
-379 AGGSYASSGAMLI
+379 
-392 SPDSTYTA
+392 
-400 IIAGGTFDGN
+400 GGTFDPGQPN
-410 VVNNK
+410 G
-415 STTITGGTFSDEVQ
+415 ITLHTV
-429 NSGVIENGQF
+429 
-439 NGAVNN
+439 
-445 YEGTIKGG
+445 
-453 TFYGSVKNESD
+453 
-464 YDDGVLRRAGTIS
+464 
-477 GGTFNGTVT
+477 TFN
-486 NEAAGRISGGTY
+486 
-498 NGSVYGTFYTVAFV
+498 
-512 SNGGTAVPNQKY
+512 SNGGSDVPGQIR
-524 ANTPVTAPT
+524 ANAAATKPADPT
-533 VSRAGYTLVGW
+533 RSGYVFAGW

-554 DFTQPVTDS
+554 DFTKPVTDS

-596 PKTFDPGAGIYAVS
+596 PKTFDAGVGVYVGMVVMSVSGSAV
-610 VALSLTG
+610 VLG
-617 TAWIGRKRH
+617 KKRK

>member
-27 PTGFYLNVELPSGET
+27 PTGFYLNVDLPSGET

-53 DNVKEELEM
+53 DNIKQKVQN
-62 KTKIAAGE
+62 AAGVSVTE
-70 QHLYYGGKLLVDG
+70 QYLYYGGKLLVDG

-176 ESGTLTLVDSH
+176 ESGTLTLVDSN
-187 PAAIHK
+187 PDAIHK

-245 NQDASFVMESGNIV
+245 NQDASFVMEGGNIV

-296 GGVYVADKNEAK
+296 GGVYVADRDGDYA
-308 TLGRFTMEGG
+308 LGSFTMNGG
-318 SIVGCVAT
+318 TIEWCVAYGSAAY
-326 DESYSGGGVANHGD
+326 DDGGGVNNLGS
-340 FTMTGGTI
+340 FTMNGGTI
-348 RSCTATAGH
+348 RNCTAAYGY
-357 GGGICSVRQLHI
+357 GGGISSLRNITICGDAFVRDCTASQDK
-369 SGSAVVTDCK
+369 SSAMYLNPSNPADRAVIE
-379 AGGSYASSGAMLI
+379 GGTFRGNIYASPYCTGMVAV
-392 SPDSTYTA
+392 T
-400 IIAGGTFDGN
+400 GGTFDPGQPN
-410 VVNNK
+410 G
-415 STTITGGTFSDEVQ
+415 ITLHTV
-429 NSGVIENGQF
+429 
-439 NGAVNN
+439 
-445 YEGTIKGG
+445 
-453 TFYGSVKNESD
+453 
-464 YDDGVLRRAGTIS
+464 
-477 GGTFNGTVT
+477 TFN
-486 NEAAGRISGGTY
+486 
-498 NGSVYGTFYTVAFV
+498 
-512 SNGGTAVPNQKY
+512 SNGGSDVPEQIR
-524 ANTPVTAPT
+524 ANAAATKPD
-533 VSRAGYTLVGW
+533 SRKAGYTLVGW

-554 DFTQPVTDS
+554 DFTKPVTDS

-569 WEAAP
+569 WKAAP

-586 DNADEDKKGS
+586 DNADKDKKGS

-610 VALSLTG
+610 VALSLAG
-617 TAWIGRKRH
+617 MAYVSRKKQ